1 MNDPVVGSFD
11 ARDGTQAIRVAPG
24 VRITSFT
31 PPFTLTGPGGASVAG
46 TVAYDVPSRVATF
59 TQTSPPLLLDTTY
72 TATIT
77 TGALDLLG
85 VPLATAKVWTFTT
98 SATACP
104 PPIAFGPPGC
114 GAGILAGQAI
124 TSTGLSTVSGDLDI
138 SPLSSITGFPPGT
151 YTGTEHIDDT
161 TAVNAQ
167 AQLTTAYVA
176 ASTLPQGASLK
187 PDIGGETLYPG
198 VYTTVAQP
206 SLGITGNLT
215 LDPLGDPNAVW
226 VFQISSTL
234 TTAGGI
240 VTVLP
245 PGQPGNVYWAI
256 GSAATLGTTTTM
268 AGNLMAQAAI
278 TMNTGA
284 TLNGRALASTAGAVT
299 IDASTINVPPCP

>member
-1 MNDPVVGSFD
+1 IRGRNSCLRC
-11 ARDGTQAIRVAPG
+11 AKSCRDLHTNQ
-24 VRITSFT
+24 SSS
-31 PPFTLTGPGGASVAG
+31 LTGHHLYRHHYHGGPGSLGRS
-46 TVAYDVPSRVATF
+46 
-59 TQTSPPLLLDTTY
+59 
-72 TATIT
+72 
-77 TGALDLLG
+77 TGNCQSMDLHHICHG
-85 VPLATAKVWTFTT
+85 MSAAHSVWT
-98 SATACP
+98 
-104 PPIAFGPPGC
+104 PGC

-240 VTVLP
+240 VT
-245 PGQPGNVYWAI
+245 
-256 GSAATLGTTTTM
+256 
-268 AGNLMAQAAI
+268 
-278 TMNTGA
+278 
-284 TLNGRALASTAGAVT
+284 
-299 IDASTINVPPCP
+299 